1 MRAVLLAI
9 GLVAGL
15 CAQGQSARDRFIRY
29 GLLLDSAQAMDRAGA
44 HAAAVAVFDS
54 AFALV
59 PFMAMDYVPAVLNAL
74 AAGRD
79 DRANDLL
86 IQATENGLDIS
97 RYYYPELQEFL
108 LSERALPFLNLQEY
122 MKQRWLDHADTA
134 MIRRLK
140 QVGTGQVMRVD
151 AQGGVHME
159 FDSTA
164 FDRLIELVREHG
176 VPTAASVGD
185 EVYAITH
192 TCMDFAAD
200 FPDGPKWQQLLPW
213 LRSAMDRGLVP
224 PDLLASVQDMADQL
238 HHRPMTYGETLPLL
252 TNDAD
257 TVLML
262 DKAHV
267 NAARRAVGLGPIDH
281 LLQRWGINPAKVRFA
296 GE

>member
-1 MRAVLLAI
+1 MRFGLLVLVLAAVL
-9 GLVAGL
+9 GTQ
-15 CAQGQSARDRFIRY
+15 AQTPKERFIRY
-29 GLLLDSAQAMDRAGA
+29 GLLLDSAKALDRSGEHLAV
-44 HAAAVAVFDS
+44 VAVFDS

-86 IQATENGLDIS
+86 IQATGNGLDIS

-108 LSERALPFLNLQEY
+108 LSERARPFLNLQEH

-140 QVGTGQVMRVD
+140 QLGTGQVMRMD
-151 AQGGVHME
+151 EQGGMHME

-164 FDRLIELVREHG
+164 FDRLIELVQEQG

-185 EVYAITH
+185 EIYCITR

-200 FPDGPKWQQLLPW
+200 YPDGPKWQQLLPSM
-213 LRSAMDRGLVP
+213 RSAMDHGLVP
-224 PDLLASVQDMADQL
+224 PDLLASVQDMADL
-238 HHRPMTYGETLPLL
+238 FHHRPMTYGEMLPLL
-252 TNDAD
+252 INDEG
-257 TVLML
+257 TLL
-262 DKAHV
+262 LQGKAHV

-281 LLQRWGINPAKVRFA
+281 LLQHWEIDPAKVRFA